1 MFYIYILYS
10 KKSDKYYVGYTD
22 NVQRRLK
29 EHNNPQKIKYTSKH
43 LPWELISSFKVG
55 NNKGIAMKIEKFI
68 KKQKSKKFIQIVVS
82 SPYSIDKIAQLVRVP
97 RTRD

>member
-29 EHNNPQKIKYTSKH
+29 EHNNPQKTKYTSKH